1 MTRLSA
7 QQATYEAY
15 DRLLGDQPV
24 TGLFSAGGP
33 FESFPGPVLV
43 VGRNGV
49 VLSANQ
55 FAEPVVKLVQSG
67 ASLELQEAIAA
78 ALDGKTA
85 QVNPLLTE
93 AKAGSETRQ
102 AFDLLSLP
110 WSGAPAALLLGR
122 DITLERSLRAA
133 LIESRQRY
141 KDLVE
146 ASSEFAWETD
156 SEGRFTFVSSVHA
169 LGYMASDLV
178 GRPAADLM
186 VTPEAAGS
194 SPFITQVP
202 LDGVDI
208 WLRRGDGDPV
218 CLSVIALP
226 LTDVTGAWVGVR
238 GQCTDVTEE
247 RAREFDLARAH
258 RRERLFAHLLR
269 SVRDEVEAT
278 RMLGSVAEQLLPAL
292 GATGVAIYQRDGD
305 GSFEEVVSSGKAF
318 PSGLLAPLLERIG
331 DDQDEIESS
340 GVSFRLNVAA
350 THYEEACNGALCVWH
365 ETPFP
370 CSREDE
376 RFLMKEILAQ
386 IGAATAQLARER
398 TLAQLY
404 STDPLTGLM
413 NRRDFMDSGARNL
426 AQARADGR
434 SVALFFVDIDNFKQ
448 LNDLHGHRHGDQA
461 LVRFARILKDQLRD
475 GDLAARIGGDEFGMM
490 IDGITEEAAMQRGEA
505 LVQAVADL
513 DEAVSRDRAEFT
525 VSIGIAVSDPTQEQS
540 LEALVHR
547 ADEAMYS
554 VKQGGRNG
562 AALAAL
568 DDLGADA

>member
-1 MTRLSA
+1 MTRLTA
-7 QQATYEAY
+7 QQAAYEAY

-24 TGLFSAGGP
+24 TGLFSTGGP
-33 FESFPGPVLV
+33 FEGFPGPVLV

-55 FAEPVVKLVQSG
+55 YAEPIVKLVQSG
-67 ASLELQEAIAA
+67 ASLELKEAVSA

-93 AKAGSETRQ
+93 GKAGSGSRQ
-102 AFDLLSLP
+102 AFDLFSLP

-141 KDLVE
+141 KDLVD

-156 SEGRFTFVSSVHA
+156 DKGRFTFVSAVQA
-169 LGYMASDLV
+169 LGYTASELI
-178 GRPAADLM
+178 GRQAAELM
-186 VTPEAAGS
+186 VTPDAAAGS
-194 SPFITQVP
+194 PFVTQVP
-202 LDGVDI
+202 LDGVDV

-226 LTDVTGAWVGVR
+226 LTDASGAWVGVR
-238 GQCTDVTEE
+238 GQCCDVTEE
-247 RAREFDLARAH
+247 RAREFDLARAY

-269 SVRDEVEAT
+269 SVRDEVEAG
-278 RMLGSVAEQLLPAL
+278 RMLSSIVDQLLPAL
-292 GATGVAIYQRDGD
+292 GATGVSIYQRGED
-305 GSFEEVVSSGKAF
+305 FEEVVSAGKAF
-318 PSGLLAPLLERIG
+318 PKDLLEPLLERIG
-331 DDQDEIESS
+331 EGQEEVETS
-340 GVSFRLNVAA
+340 GVSFRVSVAA
-350 THYEEACNGALCVWH
+350 THYEDACNGALCVWY

-376 RFLMKEILAQ
+376 RYLMKEILAQ
-386 IGAATAQLARER
+386 IGAANAQLAREK

-413 NRRDFMDSGARNL
+413 NRRDFMESGARSL
-426 AQARADGR
+426 AGAAAAGR

-461 LVRFARILKDQLRD
+461 LVLFAKILREQLREE
-475 GDLAARIGGDEFGMM
+475 DLAGRIGGDEFGLM
-490 IDGITEEAAMQRGEA
+490 IDGITDAAALQRGEA
-505 LVQAVADL
+505 LVEAVARL
-513 DEAVSRDRAEFT
+513 DRAAAKNQAGFT
-525 VSIGIAVSDPTQEQS
+525 VSVGIAVSDPTQQQT

-554 VKQGGRNG
+554 VKQKGRNG
-562 AALAAL
+562 VALAAS
-568 DDLGADA
+568 DTAGADA